1 MPRKKHSEEREA
13 RRFAVILVILLVAF
27 AGVSLWRH
35 HPDRAWLWLGGGAA
49 VALVRLASF
58 PLWMRLFRLWM
69 KLALVLSWV
78 MTRVILSVFFYLVL
92 TPVGLVMRL
101 LGKAPL
107 DLAWRDGKAS
117 YWIPKEPV
125 EATIERYEKS
135 F

>member
-13 RRFAVILVILLVAF
+13 RRFAVILVILLAAF
-27 AGVSLWRH
+27 GGLSLWRH
-35 HPDRAWLWLGGGAA
+35 HPGRAWGMFGAA
-49 VALVRLASF
+49 ATVALLRAASF
-58 PLWMRLFRLWM
+58 PLWMRVFRLWM

-92 TPVGLVMRL
+92 APVGVVMRL

-117 YWIPKEPV
+117 YWIDKAPV